1 MANDWID
8 ISVTLSDGMVH
19 WPGDPPVVVR
29 RIQDLEAGAPAN
41 LTHIDMCA
49 HTGTHV
55 DAPLHFVKGGQGV
68 DEMPLDAGIGPC
80 RVVEILDRE
89 SVAADDL
96 RPFAPC
102 PGERLLVKT
111 RNSRRRWERETFD
124 PGFVHLR
131 VEAAEF
137 LAERGIRTLGVDY
150 LSVGGYEGD
159 RGETHSVLLQAG
171 VWIIEGLN
179 LGAVMPGEYELVCLP
194 LRLLGADGAPARAA
208 VRTRGRSSP

>member
-111 RNSRRRWERETFD
+111 RNSRRRWERQTFD
-124 PGFVHLR
+124 PRFVHLR

-159 RGETHSVLLQAG
+159 GGETHSVLLQAG

-179 LGAVMPGEYELVCLP
+179 LGAVGPGEYELVCLP

-208 VRTRGRSSP
+208 VRARGSASP